1 MNNGYVML
9 TKYTLISLAS
19 FLVSAL
25 AVFLLKKYVLKRNL
39 LIFRGVPAV
48 GGIALG
54 WAFYLVCGTAFIY
67 SRGLSFPTAGILISS
82 LAMLAIG
89 MVDDRKELSVS
100 AKFLTQLFCVAVLI
114 SFGVKMQI
122 AGLGSIVNLGLTIIW
137 VLGITNAFN
146 HLDVMDGVAAGVA
159 VIVAGG
165 LSIICLLSA
174 DSTMLLLL
182 LPLMGAALG
191 FLVFNLPPAKVYLGN
206 AGSHF
211 LGFILASSALALSY
225 APLERRIALL
235 SPVLVLGFP
244 VFDTIFVVWMRILKR
259 RSAFRKSAD
268 HLALRFLKRGH
279 SKPKAL
285 FYMLLLTLF
294 FSLSGVLLSR
304 LANLPGFILIS
315 AVVMAGLL
323 VGTKMARVDVD
334 N

>member
-1 MNNGYVML
+1 MSA
-9 TKYTLISLAS
+9 KYTLIVLAS
-19 FLVSAL
+19 FLVSGL
-25 AVFLLKKYVLKRNL
+25 VVCLLKKYALKHNL
-39 LIFRGVPAV
+39 LISQGVPAV

-54 WAFYLVCGTAFIY
+54 AAFYSVCGTALIY
-67 SRGLSFPTAGILISS
+67 SRGLSFQAAGILISS

-89 MVDDRKELSVS
+89 MVDDRKELSVA
-100 AKFLTQLFCVAVLI
+100 AKFLTQLFCVLVLI
-114 SFGVKMQI
+114 LFGVKTRI

-159 VIVAGG
+159 VIATGG
-165 LSIICLLSA
+165 LSVICLLSA
-174 DSTMLLLL
+174 QVSMLLLL
-182 LPLMGAALG
+182 LPLMGATLG
-191 FLVFNLPPAKVYLGN
+191 FLIFNFPPAKIYLGN

-225 APLERRIALL
+225 ASLERRAALL
-235 SPVLVLGFP
+235 SPLLVLGFP
-244 VFDTIFVVWMRILKR
+244 VFDTVFVVWMRILKR

-304 LANLPGFILIS
+304 LANFPGFILIG

-323 VGTKMARVDVD
+323 VGVKMAKIAVD